1 MLTIAKENSIGEDI
15 AVIKNQITNLSKSF
29 DEFKNDNRVLA
40 ARLESTE
47 NNSIKTSE
55 KVSNL
60 AVFQSVFSI
69 IIGAIATYLG
79 TGARR

>member
-29 DEFKNDNRVLA
+29 DEFRNDNKALA
-40 ARLESTE
+40 VRLESTE
-47 NNSIKTSE
+47 NNTIKTSE
-55 KVSNL
+55 RVSNL
-60 AVFQSVFSI
+60 AIFQSVFSI

-79 TGARR
+79 TGSQK